1 MLQPFPF
8 LAFVQTTTAKCRKFS
23 FFFLLLQ
30 ALHVRKSRLNMKS
43 TLIALLSVLST
54 VAAKSLWLDTTPQS
68 PVPYALKKGRGIPL
82 GGGNTFPV
90 TGNSSGGA
98 FCVLHT
104 NAAGTYNTPVGLFP
118 HVHKKT
124 YENFY
129 AVKGRVQLWGQNLD
143 TFLANTSDQ
152 ETRILSQGDIGAIPW
167 NTIHT
172 FTLLEPDTQLTG
184 VLVPGGFEE
193 FFFNMQLS
201 PSPNPGTL
209 PGAGGFNISELSK
222 WDVYPQLNFTP
233 RRDVV
238 NGKAGGSGRWY
249 NGANT
254 LPGKSP
260 TAPIWV
266 AKNYGPKFLVDETE
280 IEGGGKRYQIVTP
293 FVTGLETNGTFSQ
306 GTITIS
312 PFSLSGS
319 PASGVGIKGNTVKS
333 EVATAF
339 MVEEGQLDV
348 TVQGYDEPASLI
360 DGDLVFVPAN
370 TSFSYVARAEFTKFM
385 YVTGGGNGIDRQ
397 LMNKAR
403 AWNSAF
409 YPVGAGRPPMMRI

>member
-1 MLQPFPF
+1 MP
-8 LAFVQTTTAKCRKFS
+8 
-23 FFFLLLQ
+23 
-30 ALHVRKSRLNMKS
+30 NMKS
-43 TLIALLSVLST
+43 TLVALLFVLHT
-54 VAAKSLWLDTTPQS
+54 VSAAKSLWLDTTPQS
-68 PVPYALKKGRGIPL
+68 PMPYALKKGRGIAL

-90 TGNSSGGA
+90 TGNSSGQA

-104 NAAGTYNTPVGLFP
+104 NAAGSYSTNVGLFP

-143 TFLANTSDQ
+143 TFLANTSEQ

-193 FFFNMQLS
+193 FFFNMQMS
-201 PSPNPGTL
+201 PTPNPGTL
-209 PGAGGFNISELSK
+209 PGAGGFDISELAK
-222 WDVYPQLNFTP
+222 WDVYPQLNFTA

-238 NGKAGGSGRWY
+238 NGKAGGQGRWY

-266 AKNYGPKFLVDETE
+266 AKNYGPKFLHEETE
-280 IEGGGKRYQIVTP
+280 GGRRYQIVTP

-312 PFSLSGS
+312 PFLSASGS
-319 PASGVGIKGNTVKS
+319 GGETKAKTVKS
-333 EVATAF
+333 TVATAF
-339 MVEEGQLDV
+339 MVEEGQLEVAVD
-348 TVQGYDEPASLI
+348 GYDEPASLI

-370 TSFSYVARAEFTKFM
+370 TSFSYVAKAEFTKFM
-385 YVTGGGNGIDRQ
+385 YVTGGGNGIDKQ

-403 AWNSAF
+403 SWNSAF
-409 YPVGAGRPPMMRI
+409 YPSGAGRPPMMRI